1 MGIMYFTKRGKIFT
15 TIIAFAILSI
25 GGATAIYSNDPTVFN
40 FHAKTQIVDEN
51 PLMSTLSPNEQDTS
65 FRDQRLDEAQGVDN
79 IVNNVLSGAV
89 QPGRGIDRLVTI
101 ELYAKS
107 DIDLSPEDTVTN
119 LRYVDFVMSSE
130 DVINSYMYKTGN
142 VDEMRALTKEKR
154 DKI

>member
-1 MGIMYFTKRGKIFT
+1 MTIRHFTLIFVLF
-15 TIIAFAILSI
+15 TIGVSAAV
-25 GGATAIYSNDPTVFN
+25 YSNDSAFPNSPAETQTVSG
-40 FHAKTQIVDEN
+40 N
-51 PLMSTLSPNEQDTS
+51 PLLATLSTDGQDTS
-65 FRDQRLDEAQGVDN
+65 FRDKRLAEAQGVDN

-89 QPGRGIDRLVTI
+89 KPGKGIDRLFSI
-101 ELYAKS
+101 EFYAKS
-107 DIDLSPEDTVTN
+107 AIDLSPTDTATN